1 MSYIAY
7 NLIKEH
13 NQENIIQLTLKR
25 QLTELKES
33 LAKVYAEIDTN
44 TRLAE
49 VYSQFDHLA
58 LYKLDRSREQLN
70 RVAVDLL
77 TQIDD
82 IQREM
87 ERLQG

>member
-1 MSYIAY
+1 M
-7 NLIKEH
+7 E
-13 NQENIIQLTLKR
+13 LTLKK

-49 VYSQFDHLA
+49 IYSQYDHLA

-82 IQREM
+82 IQRNLED
-87 ERLQG
+87 L

>member
-1 MSYIAY
+1 M
-7 NLIKEH
+7 K
-13 NQENIIQLTLKR
+13 LTLEK

-49 VYSQFDHLA
+49 IYSQFDHLA

-82 IQREM
+82 IQRKM
-87 ERLQG
+87 ENL

>member
-1 MSYIAY
+1 M
-7 NLIKEH
+7 E
-13 NQENIIQLTLKR
+13 LTLKK
-25 QLTELKES
+25 QLTALKES

-82 IQREM
+82 IQRKM
-87 ERLQG
+87 E

>member
-1 MSYIAY
+1 M
-7 NLIKEH
+7 
-13 NQENIIQLTLKR
+13 QLTLKK

-49 VYSQFDHLA
+49 VYSQYDHLA

-82 IQREM
+82 VQREM
-87 ERLQG
+87 EHLR

>member
-1 MSYIAY
+1 M
-7 NLIKEH
+7 
-13 NQENIIQLTLKR
+13 QLTLKK

-33 LAKVYAEIDTN
+33 LDKVYAEIDTN

-82 IQREM
+82 VQRKM
-87 ERLQG
+87 ELQCLKVA

>member
-1 MSYIAY
+1 M
-7 NLIKEH
+7 K
-13 NQENIIQLTLKR
+13 LTLKK
-25 QLTELKES
+25 QLTALKES

-49 VYSQFDHLA
+49 VYSQYDHLA

-87 ERLQG
+87 EHLR

>member
-1 MSYIAY
+1 M
-7 NLIKEH
+7 E
-13 NQENIIQLTLKR
+13 LTLKK
-25 QLTELKES
+25 QLTSLKES

-49 VYSQFDHLA
+49 IYSQFDHLA

-82 IQREM
+82 IQRKM
-87 ERLQG
+87 ENL

>member
-1 MSYIAY
+1 M
-7 NLIKEH
+7 K
-13 NQENIIQLTLKR
+13 LTLKK
-25 QLTELKES
+25 QLTALKES

-49 VYSQFDHLA
+49 IYSQYDHLA
-58 LYKLDRSREQLN
+58 LYKLDRAREQLN

-82 IQREM
+82 VQRSLED
-87 ERLQG
+87 L

>member
-1 MSYIAY
+1 M
-7 NLIKEH
+7 E
-13 NQENIIQLTLKR
+13 LTLKK

-49 VYSQFDHLA
+49 VYSQYDHLA

-82 IQREM
+82 VQREM
-87 ERLQG
+87 EHLR

>member
-1 MSYIAY
+1 M
-7 NLIKEH
+7 
-13 NQENIIQLTLKR
+13 QLTLKK
-25 QLTELKES
+25 QLTALKES

-49 VYSQFDHLA
+49 IYSQYDHLA

-70 RVAVDLL
+70 IVAVGLL

-82 IQREM
+82 VQRSLEH
-87 ERLQG
+87 L

>member
-1 MSYIAY
+1 M
-7 NLIKEH
+7 E
-13 NQENIIQLTLKR
+13 LTLKK

-49 VYSQFDHLA
+49 VYSQYDHLA
-58 LYKLDRSREQLN
+58 LYKLDRAREQLN

-82 IQREM
+82 VQRSLEH
-87 ERLQG
+87 L

>member
-1 MSYIAY
+1 M
-7 NLIKEH
+7 K
-13 NQENIIQLTLKR
+13 LTLKK

-49 VYSQFDHLA
+49 IYSQYDHLA

-77 TQIDD
+77 TRIDD
-82 IQREM
+82 VQRSLED
-87 ERLQG
+87 LSA

>member
-1 MSYIAY
+1 M
-7 NLIKEH
+7 
-13 NQENIIQLTLKR
+13 QLTLKK

-49 VYSQFDHLA
+49 IYSQYDHLA

-70 RVAVDLL
+70 IVAVGLL

-82 IQREM
+82 IQRSLED
-87 ERLQG
+87 L